1 MDWRGREGWEL
12 GTPAAK
18 QQESSRWVTLR
29 PGKWGH
35 RDENQERNTRNNSV
49 EGQRGTREEHKL
61 HAWMTEM
68 IMSSAETGE
77 VSGAGWGG
85 DSLQVR
91 WEGFDEEGRRQGGRR
106 HQCFTCLPGGGGGYR
121 PLENTV
127 LEPLLFFPW
136 CLGKAL
142 LVWIAKQ
149 ECRQPFPET
158 FPLRADC

>member
-1 MDWRGREGWEL
+1 MIHCRCAEKGSMRRG
-12 GTPAAK
+12 
-18 QQESSRWVTLR
+18 
-29 PGKWGH
+29 
-35 RDENQERNTRNNSV
+35 
-49 EGQRGTREEHKL
+49 
-61 HAWMTEM
+61 
-68 IMSSAETGE
+68 
-77 VSGAGWGG
+77 
-85 DSLQVR
+85 
-91 WEGFDEEGRRQGGRR
+91 GGRVVDVISVSLVFR
-106 HQCFTCLPGGGGGYR
+106 GGGGGYR